1 MRSENP
7 TADQAEARL
16 KADLRTALSRHGIR
30 GAYAEKL
37 RAEWQEHYASLCQE
51 MSPTE
56 ALARLGSPEE
66 LAASAARTRFAEKF
80 WCQHPVLFGSLTA
93 LGLFMLT
100 AAVVYLPII
109 GIVYNTSALD
119 DFVYVYVWSF
129 NWLGAGSLILLAFW
143 LSGRLS
149 SPPRFRIVLL
159 SIFSALILMMS
170 MDFNSNL
177 GLSEDWAVHS
187 WAVHIILA
195 WGKAPSFASSSQ
207 FAFWMLLMLRLG
219 VFAYVI
225 RSLRRRV

>member
-30 GAYAEKL
+30 GTYAEKL
-37 RAEWQEHYASLCQE
+37 SAEWQEHYASLCQE

-66 LAASAARTRFAEKF
+66 LAASAARTRFAENF

-100 AAVVYLPII
+100 AAVVCLPII
-109 GIVYNTSALD
+109 GIVHNRSALN
-119 DFVYVYVWSF
+119 DFVYVYVWAF
-129 NWLGAGSLILLAFW
+129 DLLGVGSLILLAFW

-159 SIFSALILMMS
+159 SIFSALILLMN
-170 MDFNSNL
+170 MDFNPNL
-177 GLSEDWAVHS
+177 SPASGDWADHTFMLS
-187 WAVHIILA
+187 WG
-195 WGKAPSFASSSQ
+195 WRAPSFFSHKGIWA
-207 FAFWMLLMLRLG
+207 LVILRLI
-219 VFAYVI
+219 VVAYVI
-225 RSLRRRV
+225 RCLRRRV